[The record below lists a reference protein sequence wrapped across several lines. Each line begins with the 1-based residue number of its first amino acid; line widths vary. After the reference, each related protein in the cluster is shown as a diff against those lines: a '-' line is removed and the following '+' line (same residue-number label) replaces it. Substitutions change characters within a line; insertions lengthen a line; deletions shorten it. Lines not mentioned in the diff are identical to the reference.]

1 MGGLSSRQILS
12 LLQSES
18 LASFRFLRLDNTSC
32 QSNHSLY
39 IVPNFEGL
47 KPYAGAERNGQ
58 EKNNYIRI
66 KSGSCVQF
74 LLEFFLIKTC

>member
-1 MGGLSSRQILS
+1 MGGLSSTPILS

-18 LASFRFLRLDNTSC
+18 LVSFRFLRLDNTSC

-47 KPYAGAERNGQ
+47 KAYAGTGK
-58 EKNNYIRI
+58 KNQISQLCLVSFVI
-66 KSGSCVQF
+66 FKK
-74 LLEFFLIKTC
+74 IKTC